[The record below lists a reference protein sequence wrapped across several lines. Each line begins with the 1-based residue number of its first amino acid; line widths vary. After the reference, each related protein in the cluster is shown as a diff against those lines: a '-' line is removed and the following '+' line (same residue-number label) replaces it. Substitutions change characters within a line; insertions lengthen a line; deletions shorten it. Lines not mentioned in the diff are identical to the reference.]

1 MSQFLL
7 VCHQQK
13 ISIVQKKRLDIIA
26 NKIIPDNLI
35 PNPSLEIGDDSL
47 RIKILNPNS
56 TINLKKNGIC
66 FGKMVNENQEWFEVS
81 GDVPHDGNYSI
92 IRYDDDTLQIIG
104 DILGYRSIWYYQ
116 DQDIF
121 IVSSSQRAIILYLG
135 EFQPN
140 QEVYKWMLSSGS
152 IGPDLSW
159 DSRIKKLKPD
169 STLSLNRNKWTIS
182 YNINEFI
189 IQPVER
195 KLEKLEETF
204 KKILDDVFQNFNFDT
219 SSWTLPLS
227 GGYDSRAILQ
237 FLGENKSKGFKS
249 ITWGTHNSLN
259 NKKSDAYVAELV
271 AQKFETNHSFLEVD
285 PDIENIANVIER
297 FVCACE
303 GRIDKISGYVD
314 GMKLWNK
321 LHKSGIKGIIRGDQA
336 LGAHEVQSP
345 NEVYND
351 VGFTLLEDF
360 SNTRKISKLLGDYI
374 QKRPTYLTQQ
384 ESESL
389 QTWNERL
396 YQIYRVPTIVAALN
410 GIKLNYV
417 EVVSPYFTRSI
428 INFIR
433 QLPDDARTNKKLFM
447 AITNKFN
454 THIPYA
460 STNAHINLKSWLRQE
475 KTMNVI
481 LEQFYYGK
489 SSIDVFPKSYI
500 NYITNKNNSNFLIN
514 QINKVRNKLQGKNMI
529 LDFNRIA
536 FRSLIITK
544 MHDIIKEDLSFMKK
558 IEVQ

>member
-7 VCHQQK
+7 VCLQQK

-35 PNPSLEIGDDSL
+35 PNPSLEVGDDSL
-47 RIKILNPNS
+47 RINVLNPNS
-56 TINLKKNGIC
+56 TINLKKKGIC
-66 FGKMVNENQEWFEVS
+66 FGKMINETQEWFEVS

-116 DQDIF
+116 DQDVF
-121 IVSSSQRAIILYLG
+121 IASSSQRAIILYLG

-152 IGPDLSW
+152 LGPDLSW

-169 STLSLNRNKWTIS
+169 SALSLNRNKWTIS

-195 KLEKLEETF
+195 KLEKLEDTF
-204 KKILDDVFQNFNFDT
+204 KKILEDVFQNYNFDT

-237 FLGENKSKGFKS
+237 FLGEKKSKGFKS
-249 ITWGTHNSLN
+249 ITWGTHNSLY
-259 NKKSDAYVAELV
+259 NKQSDAYVAELV

-285 PDIENIANVIER
+285 PDTENIANVIKR

-351 VGFTLLEDF
+351 VGFTVLEDF

-384 ESESL
+384 VSESL

-396 YQIYRVPTIVAALN
+396 YQIYRVPTLVSALN
-410 GIKLNYV
+410 SIKLNYV
-417 EVVSPYFTRSI
+417 EVISPFFTRSI

-454 THIPYA
+454 TDIPYA

-489 SSIDVFPKSYI
+489 SSKDVFPKSYI
-500 NYITNKNNSNFLIN
+500 DYIANKNNSNFLIN
-514 QINKVRNKLQGKNMI
+514 QINKVRNKLQGKNTV

-544 MHDIIKEDLSFMKK
+544 MYDIIKEDLSFMKK